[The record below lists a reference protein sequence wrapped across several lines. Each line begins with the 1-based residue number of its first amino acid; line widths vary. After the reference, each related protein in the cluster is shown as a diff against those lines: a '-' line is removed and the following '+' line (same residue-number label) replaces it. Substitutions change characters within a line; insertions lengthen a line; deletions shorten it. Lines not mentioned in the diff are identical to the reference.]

1 MPLEV
6 NKFDNSRHPRR
17 RGVELQEMN
26 SSIGY
31 REAGLDMDKLVSLED
46 KTLVLVTWTSMM
58 SIRDIPNLRH
68 SKCRLYF
75 LIFLKKTIDGAYLLN
90 AG

>member
-1 MPLEV
+1 
-6 NKFDNSRHPRR
+6 
-17 RGVELQEMN
+17 MN

-31 REAGLDMDKLVSLED
+31 REAGLGMGKLVSLED

-58 SIRDIPNLRH
+58 SISDIPNLRH
-68 SKCRLYF
+68 SKCHLYL
-75 LIFLKKTIDGAYLLN
+75 LIFLLKTNNGAYILN